1 MFASEHFLWAVVVLF
16 LFLFLSSKM
25 ASAHPRPEC
34 WEDFYV
40 RLVNSFINL
49 LLLLFLNFNSKALL
63 IFFIEKVPYK

>member
-1 MFASEHFLWAVVVLF
+1 MFASEHFLWAVIVLF

-34 WEDFYV
+34 WGDFYV

-49 LLLLFLNFNSKALL
+49 LLLLFFNFNCKALL